1 MRSSTKQMNIKV
13 AIHAAVAFSILVT
26 LCGALHATEKAAEKS
41 KAAPKRTQADVKT
54 IIAEQKEQLAED
66 KQAFEKAK
74 AYPYYSRYQV
84 PAARGPRKG
93 TELRKVL
100 VGSLPNE
107 KPGEYNLR
115 VVQFANRN
123 GVDYM
128 DVDPRMPLR
137 EWTFSENAYKE
148 NGVPAKYR
156 TDNRKIKAHL
166 AGFRGIGYT
175 IDEGEFKGEYDLG
188 KLLLRFSD
196 GRLRAIDPGHVS
208 KEDQDFV
215 AKQHRLAMDELK
227 ANRLKEQARVVPERI
242 KKQYPNPK
250 QPGEK
255 NGHMITESEF
265 HYFISGTEHPEPGNA
280 THWTT
285 WINSMGDR
293 KAGRLD
299 RLKKA
304 TWFDSMWLV
313 YEYGGFHMPQI
324 GKAQPCEKFGWFVGG
339 PTIDGNRTKGGG
351 GGWHIGNGDPG
362 IGAHEWGHMTQF
374 LNGVGHGGGE
384 TWADTL
390 RDTAM
395 GGGGG
400 PQITAPFNNVFAGM
414 NRYGYTHFY
423 TAVGEGPTLGYL
435 WYARL
440 PIYGGNQNIHSG
452 QSAILLAFEMFKRLK
467 LTDYADAKM
476 VNKPV
481 EEFGDLFGE
490 YAART
495 ATFDFQRERDL
506 YNKYS
511 APNRQVLEQI
521 DPKKNVWRIP
531 ADFAPHPYGFNVI
544 RLVAEEGS
552 KTVEV
557 DFTGMH
563 DPTVYSDWRVCILA
577 VGADGVRRYSDLWNK
592 CSKKFDLKADDKSLW
607 LVVAA
612 TPTAFTS
619 HPVQG
624 DNQGAKRMP
633 TYPWTVKLDHA
644 TVGTPAILP
653 EEFGPGM
660 SRSSIDPSEMVR
672 HKNGGGLV
680 AQTATVAATAY
691 VGPNAMVLGKAKV
704 LDNASIEGF
713 AVVRDNAV
721 VKDNAKLYG
730 SAVAAGNTVVG
741 GFSRYYLPV
750 INTAPDFDIM
760 SNNPLPPRYGRLRFN
775 KDGVWAAYAMM
786 QTNNVYLDDYYRY
799 HEFSVKYNHP
809 TYPNMNGFVF
819 GKPQAVVY
827 DDGTDERAAGLQ
839 FDGVTH
845 YAQLHDS
852 AVDLPEATI
861 VTKLIVE
868 PNVAGMIFDLGTD
881 KDNCMT
887 FSVDKKGTLTLRAVV
902 DGKDVVKLTGSKT
915 LTRSKPVRLRVEA
928 DGKTVA
934 VWMDKDKIAEQK
946 SPFRCSDLFGPD
958 VIRNNTIAADRNG
971 NNKLNA
977 LFDSVLIY
985 AKVHNSVNSDGVV
998 AFDALPTPAL
1008 EAPPIVGDNILAL
1021 LEKRADPKQ
1030 GDAIRESAK
1039 PIYDFY
1045 KLGGSPAK
1053 YAWDYNMCKGGFF
1066 RENKIGKRLHQ
1077 LIRRDPEYVKW
1088 VDEILPKLEEEANTP
1103 EGKTP
1108 QAKERRK
1115 IMERKFRDEIY
1126 QKAVFSSDESSAI
1139 SRLASSLW
1147 RTHWAQD
1154 YSGYLSKEYLPAYI
1168 QSALGVGGESMKGL
1182 KENNELTNDPD
1193 SWVKS
1198 TDVTVSRPVT
1208 TFADRTEEKPKT
1220 EPQYIDLWSVEGILS
1235 GEYDKLTPELK
1246 QWYLHTHGPI
1256 KN

>member
-1 MRSSTKQMNIKV
+1 MSNSTEK
-13 AIHAAVAFSILVT
+13 IHAKAAIQASLAFSIIVT
-26 LCGALHATEKAAEKS
+26 LCGALHASEQAAEES
-41 KAAPKRTQADVKT
+41 KAAPKRTQADVER
-54 IIAEQKEQLAED
+54 IIAEQKSQLAED
-66 KQAFEKAK
+66 KQAFEEAK
-74 AYPYYSRYQV
+74 TYPYYSRYQV

-100 VGSLPNE
+100 VGSQPNE

-115 VVQFANRN
+115 VVQFANRK

-156 TDNRKIKAHL
+156 TDNHKIKAHL
-166 AGFRGIGYT
+166 AGFRSIGYT
-175 IDEGEFKGEYDLG
+175 IDEGEFKGEYGLP

-196 GRLRAIDPGHVS
+196 GRLRAIDPKYVS

-215 AKQHRLAMDELK
+215 AKQHSLAMDELK
-227 ANRLKEQARVVPERI
+227 ANRHKEQARVVPEGI
-242 KKQYPNPK
+242 KKRYPNPK

-265 HYFISGTEHPEPGNA
+265 FFFVSGTEHPAPGDA
-280 THWTT
+280 GHWCT

-293 KAGRLD
+293 KAGRRE

-304 TWFDSMWLV
+304 SWFDSMWRV

-324 GKAQPCEKFGWFVGG
+324 DKAQPREKFGWFVGG
-339 PTIDGNRTKGGG
+339 PAIDGKGTRGGG
-351 GGWHIGNGDPG
+351 GGWHIGNGETG

-374 LNGVGHGGGE
+374 LNGVRHGGGE

-400 PQITAPFNNVFAGM
+400 PQIATPFNNVFAGM
-414 NRYGYTHFY
+414 NRYRYTHFY
-423 TAVGEGPTLGYL
+423 TAVGEDPTLGYL

-440 PIYGGNQNIHSG
+440 PIYGGNQNIHSR

-506 YNKYS
+506 YNRYS
-511 APNRQVLEQI
+511 TPNRQVLEQI
-521 DPKKNVWRIP
+521 DPKNNVWRIP

-544 RLVAEEGS
+544 RLDAEEGA

-557 DFTGMH
+557 DFTGIH

-592 CSKKFDLKADDKSLW
+592 GSMKFDIKADDKSLW

-619 HPVQG
+619 QPTV
-624 DNQGAKRMP
+624 QGAKRLP
-633 TYPWTVKLDHA
+633 TYPWTVKLAHA
-644 TVGTPAILP
+644 TVGTPTILP

-660 SRSSIDPSEMVR
+660 TLRSSDPSELVR

-680 AQTATVAATAY
+680 AKTATVAETAY
-691 VGPNAMVLGKAKV
+691 VGPNAMVLGEAKV

-750 INTAPDFDIM
+750 INTTPDFDIM
-760 SNNPLPPRYGRLRFN
+760 GNNPLPPRYGRLNFN
-775 KDGVWAAYAMM
+775 KDAVWAAYAMM
-786 QTNNVYLDDYYRY
+786 QADNVYLDDYYRY
-799 HEFSVKYNHP
+799 HEFATAANHP

-819 GKPQAVVY
+819 GKPQAVVH
-827 DDGTDERAAGLQ
+827 DDGADEPAAGLQ
-839 FDGVTH
+839 FDGVKH
-845 YAQLHDS
+845 YATLHPA

-861 VTKLIVE
+861 AAKLIVE

-881 KDNCMT
+881 EDNCMT
-887 FSVDKKGTLTLRAVV
+887 FSVDKTGTLTLRAVV
-902 DGKDVVKLTGSKT
+902 KGKDVAKLTGSKT

-934 VWMDKDKIAEQK
+934 VWMDKDKIAEQE

-958 VIRNNTIAADRNG
+958 VIRKNTIAADRNG
-971 NNKLNA
+971 NNKLKA

-985 AKVHNSVNSDGVV
+985 AKVHGD
-998 AFDALPTPAL
+998 FDALPTPAL

-1021 LEKRADPKQ
+1021 LEKRADPKK

-1039 PIYDFY
+1039 TIYDFY

-1053 YAWDYNMCKGGFF
+1053 YTWDYNMCKGGFF
-1066 RENKIGKRLHQ
+1066 EHNKIGKRLHQ
-1077 LIRRDPEYVKW
+1077 LIRRDPDYVKW
-1088 VDEILPKLEEEANTP
+1088 VDEILPKLRAEANTP
-1103 EGKTP
+1103 EGQTP
-1108 QAKERRK
+1108 QAKERRQ

-1126 QKAVFSSDESSAI
+1126 QKAINSSDESSAI
-1139 SRLASSLW
+1139 GRLASSLW

-1154 YSGYLSKEYLPAYI
+1154 YAGYLSKAYVPAYI
-1168 QSALGVGGESMKGL
+1168 RSKLGVGGETVESL
-1182 KENNELTNDPD
+1182 KQNNALANDPD

-1198 TDVTVSRPVT
+1198 SDVTASRPAIKVAT
-1208 TFADRTEEKPKT
+1208 GTKEEPKP
-1220 EPQYIDLWSVEGILS
+1220 EPRYIDPWSVEGILS

-1256 KN
+1256 KE